1 MSLVKLK
8 ILHGSNQLNILEF
21 GEMITGKSSWSYTNE
36 LPSVQLGITDFS
48 KQNQMEHMANNA
60 NVKNI
65 LILLLQMVLMAF

>member
-1 MSLVKLK
+1 MTLNLNEPCKIEDTSWIKPVKY
-8 ILHGSNQLNILEF
+8 IEF

-60 NVKNI
+60 NVKKY
-65 LILLLQMVLMAF
+65 

>member
-8 ILHGSNQLNILEF
+8 ILHGSNQLNILSLV
-21 GEMITGKSSWSYTNE
+21 EMITGKSSWSYTNE

-65 LILLLQMVLMAF
+65 LIFAANGFCF